1 MNGTIGT
8 AMFRQMRQVAL
19 ATDTDIMRDSV
30 RTKVFVI
37 FSLLAGVIACSGQNS
52 QQSKQPPPTQAA
64 QAPTSSV
71 EASTKPSAT
80 EVRRPYQYTD
90 TDWIKAADAIV
101 RLHPRDFPELPSR
114 IVGELERRQ
123 CTIPQTVGP
132 GPHNVI
138 KGRFTRA
145 NQLDWAV
152 LCSRNGSS
160 TILVFRNAGIRDV
173 ATLAPAEDEHFLQGM
188 GGSSIAYSR
197 QIGVANAD
205 FIRTMNDEFGHVTL
219 PKLDHH
225 GIDDAFVGKASTVHF
240 WDGRQWL
247 QLAGMD

>member
-1 MNGTIGT
+1 
-8 AMFRQMRQVAL
+8 MFRQMRRVAL
-19 ATDTDIMRDSV
+19 ATDTAIMRDSV
-30 RTKVFVI
+30 RTKVFVV

-52 QQSKQPPPTQAA
+52 QQSKQPPPIQTAKTPA
-64 QAPTSSV
+64 SSAD
-71 EASTKPSAT
+71 ASTKPSAT
-80 EVRRPYQYTD
+80 ETRRQPQYTD
-90 TDWIKAADAIV
+90 ADWIKAADAIV

-123 CTIPQTVGP
+123 CTIPQIVGP

-138 KGRFTRA
+138 KGQFTKAR
-145 NQLDWAV
+145 QIDWAV
-152 LCSRNGSS
+152 LCSREGSS
-160 TILVFRNAGIRDV
+160 AILVFPNAGIRDV
-173 ATLAPAEDEHFLQGM
+173 VTLAPAEDEHFLQGM

-225 GIDDAFVGKASTVHF
+225 GINDAFIGKASTVHF
-240 WDGRQWL
+240 WDGKKWL